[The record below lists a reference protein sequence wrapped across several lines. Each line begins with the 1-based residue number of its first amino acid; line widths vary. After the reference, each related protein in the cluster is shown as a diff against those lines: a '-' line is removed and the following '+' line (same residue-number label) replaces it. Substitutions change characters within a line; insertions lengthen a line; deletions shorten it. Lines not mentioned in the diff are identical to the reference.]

1 MEGGLIMT
9 IEEKESRLEEIV
21 NCLKKRNI
29 LRVREILI
37 SNLLDYPNDKDFLTQ
52 CYHLVL
58 GDPIVF
64 QKHNQEM
71 LDYKL
76 QHWDEEQYPT
86 LLKDLKKNYSRRRY
100 HLAME
105 LAIYFAELKQPKD
118 LEENEEEL
126 EIEIK
131 PVKKKKPKKPKRIMP
146 PEEKYTLTGIG
157 TTTALLLIMIVQLLI
172 KD

>member
-29 LRVREILI
+29 LRVREILL
-37 SNLLDYPNDKDFLTQ
+37 SNLLDYPNDKDFLIE
-52 CYHLVL
+52 CYHLAL
-58 GDPIVF
+58 GDSLVF

-76 QHWDEEQYPT
+76 QHWDEEMYPT

-100 HLAME
+100 HLAMD
-105 LAIYFAELKQPKD
+105 LAIYFDELKQPEE
-118 LEENEEEL
+118 LVENEEEL

-131 PVKKKKPKKPKRIMP
+131 PVKKPVNT
-146 PEEKYTLTGIG
+146 TLFLFDSTFNILPSTNNFQKSTEVIKNEIG
-157 TTTALLLIMIVQLLI
+157 KI
-172 KD
+172 